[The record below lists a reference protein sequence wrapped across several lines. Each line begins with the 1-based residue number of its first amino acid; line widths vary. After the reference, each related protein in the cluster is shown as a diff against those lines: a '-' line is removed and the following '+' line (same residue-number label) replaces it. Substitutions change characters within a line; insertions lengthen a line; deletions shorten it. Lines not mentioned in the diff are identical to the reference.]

1 MSLLKKF
8 AGETVIYGLGSILPR
23 VLNFAMT
30 FILTWI
36 LGQGEFGQHGNM
48 YALTAFMLVFFTY
61 GMETALFRFG
71 SKEGQLEKVFST
83 AAISLFVTTIIFI
96 TVLWPFT
103 DRIAAFLEQ
112 PEDGRFIQW
121 FILITAFDA
130 LSSLPFAKLR
140 LENRPIRF
148 ALIKILSVIFN
159 IAMVLFF
166 LVVCPFLIENGMVW
180 FGEIYDDNKKLDY
193 IFLANLAASGG
204 VLLILFR
211 KFFNVKWQF
220 DSQLWLQMITYALP
234 LIVVGFAGVIN
245 RQLDRIFLTKL
256 LPVNALEQT
265 GVYNASVK
273 IAVLMSLFITAFNYA
288 AEPFF
293 FKNADRKDAK
303 PIYAQIAQAFSVV
316 GSIVFLGIMLYIDLI
331 QYSLGKDFRSGLHIV
346 PIMLL
351 AYFWL
356 GIFYNFSIWYK
367 LTDRTRIGAYIS
379 VGGALVTII
388 VNFIFIPKIGI
399 IAPAYAAL
407 TCYIF
412 MATTSYFIGKKYYP
426 IDYPIGK
433 MLTYIFVAVGV
444 FYLSEFIRPY
454 LGGNIFKILF
464 VNTLLFFGYLGGF
477 YLLEKPLF
485 PKGERFD
492 ES

>member
-23 VLNFAMT
+23 ILNFGMT

-48 YALTAFMLVFFTY
+48 YAFTAFILVFFTY

-71 SKEGQLEKVFST
+71 SKGGQLEKVFST
-83 AAISLFVTTIIFI
+83 AAISLLVTTIIL
-96 TVLWPFT
+96 TVILWPFS
-103 DRIAAFLEQ
+103 DEIAAFLEQ

-140 LENRPIRF
+140 LENRPVRF
-148 ALIKILSVIFN
+148 ALIKVLSVVFN
-159 IAMVLFF
+159 IMIVLFF
-166 LVVCPFLIENGMVW
+166 LAVCPFLIENGMEW
-180 FGEIYDDNKKLDY
+180 FGGIYDEGRKLDY
-193 IFLANLAASGG
+193 IFLANLAASAG
-204 VLLILFR
+204 VFLILFR
-211 KFFNVKWQF
+211 NFFSFKWQF
-220 DSQLWLQMITYALP
+220 DKQLWLQMITYALP

-256 LPVNALEQT
+256 LPTDVLEQT
-265 GVYNASVK
+265 GVYHASVK

-293 FKNADRKDAK
+293 FKNANREDAK
-303 PIYAQIAQAFSVV
+303 PIYAQIAQAFSMV
-316 GSIVFLGIMLYIDLI
+316 GSLVFLGIMLYMDLI
-331 QYSLGKDFRSGLHIV
+331 QHLLGKDFRSGLHIV

-351 AYFWL
+351 AYFGL

-379 VGGALVTII
+379 VGGALITII
-388 VNFIFIPKIGI
+388 VNIIFIPKIGI

-407 TCYIF
+407 ACYLF
-412 MATTSYFIGKKYYP
+412 MAMLSYFIGKKYYP

-433 MLTYIFVAVGV
+433 MLTYIIVAVAV
-444 FYLSEFIRPY
+444 FGLSEIIRPY

-464 VNTLLFFGYLGGF
+464 VNTLLLFGYLGGF
-477 YLLEKPLF
+477 YLKEKPLS
-485 PKGERFD
+485 PKGQC
-492 ES
+492 

>member
-8 AGETVIYGLGSILPR
+8 AGETIIYGLGSILPR
-23 VLNFAMT
+23 ILNFGMT
-30 FILTWI
+30 FLLTWV
-36 LGQGEFGQHGNM
+36 LGQGEFGQFGNM
-48 YALTAFMLVFFTY
+48 YAFTALILVFFTY

-71 SKEGQLEKVFST
+71 SKEGQIEKVFST
-83 AAISLFVTTIIFI
+83 AAISLLVTTIIF
-96 TVLWPFT
+96 TLLLWPFS
-103 DRIAAFLEQ
+103 DVIAVFLEQ
-112 PEDGRFIQW
+112 PDDGRFIKW

-148 ALIKILSVIFN
+148 ALIKVLSVIFN
-159 IAMVLFF
+159 ITLVLFF
-166 LVVCPFLIENGMVW
+166 LIVCPFLIRNGMEW
-180 FGEIYDDNKKLDY
+180 FGVLYDEDKKLDY

-204 VLLILFR
+204 VFLILFR
-211 KFFNVKWQF
+211 KFFSFKWQF
-220 DSQLWLQMITYALP
+220 DKQLWFRMITYALP

-256 LPVNALEQT
+256 LPINVLEQT
-265 GVYNASVK
+265 GVYHASVK

-293 FKNADRKDAK
+293 FKNANREDSK

-316 GSIVFLGIMLYIDLI
+316 GSLVFLGIMLYMDLI
-331 QYSLGKDFRSGLHIV
+331 QNLLGKDFRSGLHVV
-346 PIMLL
+346 PVMLL
-351 AYFWL
+351 AYFGL

-379 VGGALVTII
+379 VGGALITII
-388 VNFIFIPKIGI
+388 VNIIFIPKIGI

-407 TCYIF
+407 TCYTF
-412 MATTSYFIGKKYYP
+412 MAVTSYVIGKKYYP

-433 MLTYIFVAVGV
+433 MFTYIIVAVVV
-444 FYLSEFIRPY
+444 FGLSEIIRPY
-454 LGGNIFKILF
+454 LGGNIFKILV
-464 VNTLLFFGYLGGF
+464 VNTLLFIGYLGTL
-477 YLLEKPLF
+477 YLFEK
-485 PKGERFD
+485 KTINQMMK
-492 ES
+492 

>member
-23 VLNFAMT
+23 ILNFAMT

-48 YALTAFMLVFFTY
+48 YAFTAFILVFFTY

-71 SKEGQLEKVFST
+71 SKDGQLKIVFST
-83 AAISLFVTTIIFI
+83 AAISLLVTTIILTLI
-96 TVLWPFT
+96 LWPFS
-103 DRIAAFLEQ
+103 DGIAAFLEQ
-112 PEDGRFIQW
+112 PDDGRFIQW

-140 LENRPIRF
+140 LENRPVRF
-148 ALIKILSVIFN
+148 ALIKVLSVIFN
-159 IAMVLFF
+159 IIIVLFF
-166 LVVCPFLIENGMVW
+166 LVVCPFLIENGMEW
-180 FGEIYDDNKKLDY
+180 FGTIYDEDKKLDY
-193 IFLANLAASGG
+193 IFLANLAASAG
-204 VLLILFR
+204 VFLILFR
-211 KFFNVKWQF
+211 NFFSFKWQF
-220 DSQLWLQMITYALP
+220 DKQLWLQMIAYALP

-256 LPVNALEQT
+256 LPVNVLEQT
-265 GVYNASVK
+265 GVYHASVK

-293 FKNADRKDAK
+293 FKNADREDSK

-316 GSIVFLGIMLYIDLI
+316 GSLVFLGIMLYMDLI
-331 QYSLGKDFRSGLHIV
+331 QYLLGKDFRSGLHIV
-346 PIMLL
+346 PVMLL
-351 AYFWL
+351 AYFGL

-379 VGGALVTII
+379 VGGALITII
-388 VNFIFIPKIGI
+388 VNLIFIPKIGI

-407 TCYIF
+407 ACYTF
-412 MATTSYFIGKKYYP
+412 MATVSYFIGKKYYP

-433 MLTYIFVAVGV
+433 MLTYIVVAIFVFG
-444 FYLSEFIRPY
+444 LSEIIRPY
-454 LGGNIFKILF
+454 LEGSILKILF
-464 VNTLLFFGYLGGF
+464 VNTLLLISYLGGF
-477 YLLEKPLF
+477 YLFERKTINQLF
-485 PKGERFD
+485 K
-492 ES
+492 